1 MGDLFWSL
9 VGLTYHG
16 ARLII
21 LIFLV
26 WALATGR
33 IEIRWVSKKKKEK

>member
-1 MGDLFWSL
+1 MSDLIWNA
-9 VGLTYHG
+9 VGLTYHS
-16 ARLII
+16 ARLIT

-33 IEIRWVSKKKKEK
+33 IEIRWVSKKKEK